1 MLIQWLSDAG
11 AKGDLE
17 SLFFT
22 QTTVETEVHDDTV
35 YLVFHIITSC
45 KVAKDFLQLNLIVSQ
60 NDEARHKFKHY

>member
-1 MLIQWLSDAG
+1 MQRLRDLSMNR
-11 AKGDLE
+11 DLE
-17 SLFFT
+17 LFFT

-60 NDEARHKFKHY
+60 NDEARQKFKHY